1 MYNSQIFNIKDKM
14 DEFVITVFLVTLM
27 LPVLA
32 FVLVVAKMFFSM
44 IIRTIKE
51 IIKEA
56 KDEISSNEKEFNTI
70 VDLLEYKNNRE
81 GW

>member
-1 MYNSQIFNIKDKM
+1 MN
-14 DEFVITVFLVTLM
+14 EFVITVFLVALM

-44 IIRTIKE
+44 IIRTVKE

-56 KDEISSNEKEFNTI
+56 KDEMSANEKEFDTI

>member
-1 MYNSQIFNIKDKM
+1 M
-14 DEFVITVFLVTLM
+14 DEFVITVFLVALM

-44 IIRTIKE
+44 IIRTVKE

-56 KDEISSNEKEFNTI
+56 KDEMSANEKEFDTI